1 MPLALGIDLGT
12 SGVRVAV
19 LDQHGELCHSEAT
32 GYRCGLEHP
41 EDWTV
46 ACTELIRAIPDA
58 LRTQL
63 KAVAVDGTSGTL
75 LACDQDGEPL
85 GPALLYSAAF
95 PAHSNRLHQLV
106 AGDSP
111 AASSSGSLAR
121 ALELLQRYPSTRL
134 LRHQADWIN
143 GWLLQDW
150 RWGEE
155 GNNLR
160 LGWDLSTGGWIDA
173 LTAGAWP
180 SLLPSVR
187 PSGHRLGTI
196 PKQRAQEL
204 HLPEGLQLI
213 AGTTDSNAAV
223 LAATPGAGDGVT
235 VLGTTLVLK
244 QFTDSPLQGAGITR
258 HRVGGRW
265 LCGGASNAGAGVLRR
280 FFNDDDLIEL
290 SRQIDPERDSGLA
303 LLPLPG
309 RGERFPVDDP
319 TLEPIL
325 EPRPISDALFLH
337 GLLEGL
343 ALIEARGWKRLH
355 KLGAPKPQRVI
366 SLGGGARNPQ
376 WRRIRER
383 MLGCPVVSCR
393 QPPAAGVATLAL
405 AGLSQAQSN
414 NRVVIDANQNP

>member
-1 MPLALGIDLGT
+1 M
-12 SGVRVAV
+12 
-19 LDQHGELCHSEAT
+19 
-32 GYRCGLEHP
+32 
-41 EDWTV
+41 
-46 ACTELIRAIPDA
+46 
-58 LRTQL
+58 
-63 KAVAVDGTSGTL
+63 
-75 LACDQDGEPL
+75 
-85 GPALLYSAAF
+85 
-95 PAHSNRLHQLV
+95 
-106 AGDSP
+106 
-111 AASSSGSLAR
+111 
-121 ALELLQRYPSTRL
+121 
-134 LRHQADWIN
+134 
-143 GWLLQDW
+143 
-150 RWGEE
+150 
-155 GNNLR
+155 
-160 LGWDLSTGGWIDA
+160 
-173 LTAGAWP
+173 TAGAWP
-180 SLLPSVR
+180 ALLPSVQ

-196 PKQRAQEL
+196 PKRRAQEL

-290 SRQIDPERDSGLA
+290 SRQIDPERDSGLE

-319 TLEPIL
+319 SLEPIL

-355 KLGAPKPQRVI
+355 ELGAPKPQRVI